1 LRLTARVPATV
12 ANLGPGFDAFGLAL
26 SLFNEIEVDTEGEP
40 GVVVQGEGA
49 DELPR
54 DDHNLVVR
62 AMRAF
67 AAEAGRDLPPFALR
81 CANAIPLERGLGSSA
96 AAAVGGLLLADHLL
110 GVSVDRIEILRVAA
124 ELEGHADNAAAALS
138 GGLAVAYVGDD
149 ERWRAE
155 RVETSPELRPVVLV
169 PEGERV
175 STNAA
180 RRALPEDVSLQ
191 DAVFNASRAALL
203 VLGLTGRPDLLG
215 VALEDHVHQAARL
228 ALAPAAAELFDRL
241 RDDGVAVCVAGSGPT
256 LLAFETGQA
265 SVPDPGEGWRVLRL
279 EVAAEGATLLEHRHA
294 DR

>member
-1 LRLTARVPATV
+1 MRLTARVPATV

-124 ELEGHADNAAAALS
+124 ELEGHAD
-138 GGLAVAYVGDD
+138 
-149 ERWRAE
+149 R
-155 RVETSPELRPVVLV
+155 
-169 PEGERV
+169 
-175 STNAA
+175 
-180 RRALPEDVSLQ
+180 
-191 DAVFNASRAALL
+191 
-203 VLGLTGRPDLLG
+203 
-215 VALEDHVHQAARL
+215 
-228 ALAPAAAELFDRL
+228 
-241 RDDGVAVCVAGSGPT
+241 
-256 LLAFETGQA
+256 
-265 SVPDPGEGWRVLRL
+265 
-279 EVAAEGATLLEHRHA
+279 
-294 DR
+294 